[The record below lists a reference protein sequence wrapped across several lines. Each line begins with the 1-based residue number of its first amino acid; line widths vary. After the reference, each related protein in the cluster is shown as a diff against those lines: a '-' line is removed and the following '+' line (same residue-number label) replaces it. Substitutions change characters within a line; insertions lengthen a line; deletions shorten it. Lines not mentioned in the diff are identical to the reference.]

1 MKLFQ
6 PAIMQREKE
15 LIVAMS
21 TLFNLNVIV
30 EKKKNIL
37 LINKENSLVVKK
49 KIMKKNGDFYFGH
62 INSKASP

>member
-1 MKLFQ
+1 MFQ

-15 LIVAMS
+15 LIVGMS

-30 EKKKNIL
+30 EKKIKYIL

>member
-1 MKLFQ
+1 
-6 PAIMQREKE
+6 MQREKE
-15 LIVAMS
+15 LIVGMS